1 MLRIYTAITNGVL
14 TMQFAHLLGSHE
26 QLATEKMGK
35 QEIWDKDGHNINMY
49 IQNNDV
55 IAPEF
60 CITLTSRQKFLQS
73 NKTINSI
80 FPVFMSYAECHC
92 LAGRD
97 QTGST

>member
-1 MLRIYTAITNGVL
+1 
-14 TMQFAHLLGSHE
+14 MQFAHLLGSHK

-35 QEIWDKDGHNINMY
+35 QEIWDKDCHNINMS
-49 IQNNDV
+49 IKNNDV
-55 IAPEF
+55 TAPEF
-60 CITLTSRQKFLQS
+60 NITLTSTQKFLQS

-80 FPVFMSYAECHC
+80 FPDFMSYAECPC

>member
-1 MLRIYTAITNGVL
+1 M
-14 TMQFAHLLGSHE
+14 F
-26 QLATEKMGK
+26 
-35 QEIWDKDGHNINMY
+35 

-60 CITLTSRQKFLQS
+60 CITLTSRQEFLQS